1 MTNPL
6 SSGQSDKFLHGSNF
20 MKIQIPI
27 YWDFDKQEESEV
39 IVNVPN
45 EAVKDVL
52 MSFLYS
58 LDFPERRE
66 WLKNNVPEINLN
78 IPKEL
83 F

>member
-1 MTNPL
+1 
-6 SSGQSDKFLHGSNF
+6 
-20 MKIQIPI
+20 MKIKVPI
-27 YWDFDKQEESEV
+27 YWDFDKQEENEV

-58 LDFPERRE
+58 MDFPERRE

-83 F
+83 Y

>member
-1 MTNPL
+1 
-6 SSGQSDKFLHGSNF
+6 
-20 MKIQIPI
+20 MKIKVPI
-27 YWDFDKQEESEV
+27 YWDFDKQEENEV

-52 MSFLYS
+52 MSFVYS
-58 LDFPERRE
+58 LDFPEKRE

-83 F
+83 Y